1 MGAGAWRDRR
11 AQRRGAVG
19 DRELALGGGQ
29 DDHGTGN
36 QQLLCCRVHGRLERG
51 LVYRLERRRAF
62 RGSLAPRYNLRAV
75 LLTERRFF
83 LLGEG
88 RDDKA
93 HGQPN
98 GK

>member
-1 MGAGAWRDRR
+1 MGVGAWRDRR

-19 DRELALGGGQ
+19 DRELALGGGNDGQ
-29 DDHGTGN
+29 GTGN
-36 QQLLCCRVHGRLERG
+36 QHLLGCRVHGRLERG
-51 LVYRLERRRAF
+51 LVYWLEGRRAF
-62 RGSLAPRYNLRAV
+62 RGFFAPRYNLRAV
-75 LLTERRFF
+75 LFTERRFF

-93 HGQPN
+93 DGQPN